1 MFDEKLIKLLLESG
15 MGITAL
21 VLGYKI
27 LVLVLDMWKT
37 QQESQNRAHEHQ
49 HREHEEQTDL
59 LTKAHVKLDG
69 LAKKV
74 HQ

>member
-15 MGITAL
+15 MGVTAL
-21 VLGYKI
+21 VLGYRI
-27 LVLVLDMWKT
+27 LVLVLDMWKS
-37 QQESQNRAHEHQ
+37 QQEGQNRAHEHQ
-49 HREHEEQTDL
+49 HREHEEQTEL
-59 LTKAHVKLDG
+59 LTRANVKLDG